1 MDHDA
6 PAPNDESRVRRA
18 ASLFDLS
25 AVPRAAI
32 VATLASNL
40 LNLALPLV
48 VLQVYDRII
57 PNQATETLV
66 VLVGAMMVVITVDLL
81 LKLARSYLLG
91 WQSAERA
98 ASASLRAAAIIA
110 EAPCAMLARERH
122 TDWLDRIEAAAQV
135 ETGRGGQAQLVV
147 LDFLFL
153 PIFPLV
159 IAVIA
164 GYLVVIPVA
173 ITCVLGFVIWR
184 NGAEL
189 GEAIADR
196 SRHDRRRFDFLTEC
210 LSAIET
216 VKALAME
223 PQMVRRFERL
233 AKSNS
238 LISFRTIAAS
248 QALQTLAGI
257 MANLTLIAVV
267 SSGALFIM
275 RGDLTV
281 GGLACCSLLA
291 GRMMQPVLR
300 AAGVWA
306 DVQNQQHA
314 RDRAAPL
321 DALVRPAAAVRLP
334 RRDLPARIVLED
346 VCFRDSHDR
355 TLLDRVSLEVKPGA
369 IIGLTGDTAGW
380 AAAFD
385 IICGDLEASSGR
397 VLVDGVAAAQVG
409 GELRRQLVRVS
420 ATSQLFRGT
429 VLENLTVFEG
439 GSTVDLARA
448 VARELGLEA
457 RINRLPRGFD
467 TEVGSSANLDLPGG
481 VCQQIVITR
490 ALVRRPRALLFNEAN
505 SALDAES
512 DAALRRV
519 LAALA
524 GQVSVMIV
532 SNRPSLLNIAK
543 RSFVLTNG
551 RVAAAEGG
559 AGRRSTPS
567 VAVERKLAG

>member
-6 PAPNDESRVRRA
+6 PAPNDMGSVRRA

-25 AVPRAAI
+25 AVPRTAI

-48 VLQVYDRII
+48 VLQIYDRII

-98 ASASLRAAAIIA
+98 ATASLRAAAIIA
-110 EAPCAMLARERH
+110 AAPCGMLARERH

-173 ITCVLGFVIWR
+173 LTCVLGFVIWR

-267 SSGALFIM
+267 SAGSLFIM
-275 RGDLTV
+275 HGDLTV

-291 GRMMQPVLR
+291 GRMMQPILR

-306 DVQNQQHA
+306 EVQNQQHA
-314 RDRAAPL
+314 RERAAPL
-321 DALVRPAAAVRLP
+321 DVLVRPAATVRLP
-334 RRDLPARIVLED
+334 RGDLPARIALED
-346 VCFRDSHDR
+346 VCFRDSHEHS
-355 TLLDRVSLEVKPGA
+355 LLDRISLEVKPGQ
-369 IIGLTGDTAGW
+369 IIGLTGETAGW

-385 IICGDLEASSGR
+385 IICGDLEPSAGR
-397 VLVDGVAAAQVG
+397 VLVDGVAVAQVG
-409 GELRRQLVRVS
+409 GELRRQIVRVS
-420 ATSQLFRGT
+420 AASQLFRGT

-467 TEVGSSANLDLPGG
+467 TEVGGSASLDLPGG
-481 VCQQIVITR
+481 VSQQIMITR

-519 LAALA
+519 LMALK

-532 SNRPSLLNIAK
+532 SSRPSLLNIAK
-543 RSFVLTNG
+543 RRLVLANG
-551 RVAAAEGG
+551 KVAPADAKVDRRPEQSVAAEQ
-559 AGRRSTPS
+559 
-567 VAVERKLAG
+567 KLAG